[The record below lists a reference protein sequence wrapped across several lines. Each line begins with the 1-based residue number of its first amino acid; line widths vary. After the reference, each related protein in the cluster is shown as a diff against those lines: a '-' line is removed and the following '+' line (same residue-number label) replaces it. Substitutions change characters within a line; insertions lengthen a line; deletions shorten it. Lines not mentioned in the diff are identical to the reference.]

1 MLKVKICGIT
11 NYDDALCATN
21 LGADYLGFQLIKE
34 SAKKVS
40 EKMLQ
45 EVNEKLPP
53 FVLAVAIFQDQDQ
66 KTITKT
72 VKKTQVKAVQLN
84 GKETPEFCKALQI
97 ALGVKVFK
105 LMKYTSAMD
114 ILNLKPYV
122 GNVDYF
128 VLDVS
133 QTDEQGNVS
142 VSFEPLKEVAQLNV
156 PFFVT
161 GNISSDNVSDLMETV
176 TPFGVEADS
185 TIERKQRR
193 KDFDKMS
200 SFIKKAHGLR

>member
-11 NYDDALCATN
+11 NYDDALSATN
-21 LGADYLGFQLIKE
+21 LGADYLGFQLMKD
-34 SAKKVS
+34 SPKKVS
-40 EKMLQ
+40 DKMLQ

-66 KTITKT
+66 KAITKT

-84 GKETPEFCKALQI
+84 GKETPEFCKALQV

-122 GNVDYF
+122 GNIDYF

-133 QTDEQGNVS
+133 QTDEQGNIS
-142 VSFEPLKEVAQLNV
+142 VSFDALKEVAQLNV

-161 GNISSDNVSDLMETV
+161 GNISSDNVSDLMEIV
-176 TPFGVEADS
+176 TPYGVEADTS
-185 TIERKQRR
+185 IERKQRR

-200 SFIKKAHGLR
+200 LFIKKAHGLR

>member
-11 NYDDALCATN
+11 NYDDALSATN
-21 LGADYLGFQLIKE
+21 LGADYLGFQLIKD
-34 SAKKVS
+34 SPKKVS

-53 FVLAVAIFQDQDQ
+53 FVLAVALFQDQDQ
-66 KTITKT
+66 KMITKT

-122 GNVDYF
+122 GNIDYF

-133 QTDEQGNVS
+133 QTDEQGNIT
-142 VSFEPLKEVAQLNV
+142 VSFNALKEVAQLNV

-161 GNISSDNVSDLMETV
+161 GNISSDNVSDLMEQI
-176 TPFGVEADS
+176 TPYGVEADTS
-185 TIERKQRR
+185 IERKQRR

-200 SFIKKAHGLR
+200 LFIKKAHGLK

>member
-11 NYDDALCATN
+11 NYDDALSATN
-21 LGADYLGFQLIKE
+21 LGADYLGFQLMKD
-34 SAKKVS
+34 SPKKVS
-40 EKMLQ
+40 DKMLQ

-66 KTITKT
+66 KAITKT

-84 GKETPEFCKALQI
+84 GKETPEFCKALQV

-122 GNVDYF
+122 GNIDYF

-133 QTDEQGNVS
+133 QTNEQGNIS
-142 VSFEPLKEVAQLNV
+142 VSFDALKEVAQLNV

-161 GNISSDNVSDLMETV
+161 GNISSDNVSDLMEIV
-176 TPFGVEADS
+176 TPYGVEADTS
-185 TIERKQRR
+185 IERKQRR

-200 SFIKKAHGLR
+200 LFIKKAHGLR

>member
-11 NYDDALCATN
+11 NYDDALSATN
-21 LGADYLGFQLIKE
+21 LGADYLGFQLMKD
-34 SAKKVS
+34 SPKKVS
-40 EKMLQ
+40 DKMLQ

-66 KTITKT
+66 KAITKT

-84 GKETPEFCKALQI
+84 GKETPEFCKALQV

-122 GNVDYF
+122 GNIDYF
-128 VLDVS
+128 ILDVS
-133 QTDEQGNVS
+133 QTDEQGNIS
-142 VSFEPLKEVAQLNV
+142 VSFDALKEVAQLNV

-161 GNISSDNVSDLMETV
+161 GNISSDNVSDLMEIV
-176 TPFGVEADS
+176 TPYGVEADTS
-185 TIERKQRR
+185 IERKQRR

-200 SFIKKAHGLR
+200 LFIKKAHGLR

>member
-11 NYDDALCATN
+11 NYDDALSATN
-21 LGADYLGFQLIKE
+21 LGADYLGFQLMKD
-34 SAKKVS
+34 STKKVS
-40 EKMLQ
+40 DKMLQ

-66 KTITKT
+66 KAITKT

-84 GKETPEFCKALQI
+84 GKETPEFCKALQV

-122 GNVDYF
+122 GNIDYF

-133 QTDEQGNVS
+133 QTDEHI
-142 VSFEPLKEVAQLNV
+142 L
-156 PFFVT
+156 
-161 GNISSDNVSDLMETV
+161 
-176 TPFGVEADS
+176 
-185 TIERKQRR
+185 
-193 KDFDKMS
+193 
-200 SFIKKAHGLR
+200 H

>member
-11 NYDDALCATN
+11 NYDDALSATN
-21 LGADYLGFQLIKE
+21 LGADYLGFQLMKD
-34 SAKKVS
+34 SPKKVS
-40 EKMLQ
+40 DKMLQ

-53 FVLAVAIFQDQDQ
+53 FVLAVAIFQNQDQ
-66 KTITKT
+66 KAITKT

-84 GKETPEFCKALQI
+84 GKETPEFCKALQV

-122 GNVDYF
+122 GNIDYF

-133 QTDEQGNVS
+133 QTDEQGNIS
-142 VSFEPLKEVAQLNV
+142 VSFDALKEVAQLNV

-161 GNISSDNVSDLMETV
+161 GNISSDNVSDLMEIV
-176 TPFGVEADS
+176 TPYGVEADTS
-185 TIERKQRR
+185 IERKQRR

-200 SFIKKAHGLR
+200 LFIKKAHGLR